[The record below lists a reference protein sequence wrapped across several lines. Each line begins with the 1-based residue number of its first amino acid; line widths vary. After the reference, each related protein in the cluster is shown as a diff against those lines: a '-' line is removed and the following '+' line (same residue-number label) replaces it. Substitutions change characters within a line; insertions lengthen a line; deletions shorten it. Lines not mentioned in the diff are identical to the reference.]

1 MVRASLRLGLLLRL
15 SGALILLLALDAVAS
30 YFTAL
35 HFANLVYDRWLIDST
50 HSLAQAVRANNGET
64 VFDLTTVGLEVFQF
78 DEVDKTYYR
87 IQSARRGFIAGE
99 ASLPAAEQSPIGAIR
114 LANSTV
120 HGQPVRLVWIRI
132 APPGARDVVTVS
144 VAETLIKRAT
154 LTREILLVMGAPQIA
169 LLGIALLLAW
179 LGVSRGLKPLT
190 DLGREIEARD
200 HHYLAPVSEVGLPHE
215 ARVLATRI
223 NQLIARLGTVIG
235 AQKRFVA
242 DAAHQLR
249 TPLAAVLLHAER
261 AERATD
267 PQSGRLALRELHA
280 AVDRAARLIQQLLTL
295 ASTEPE
301 AAAAV
306 QFRRMDLSMLA
317 RRVGEEWIARALEQD
332 LDFGLVV
339 PQQPVWVRGDERL
352 LAELLSNLIDNAFR
366 YGRSGGR
373 VTLMV
378 ESGTPPRL
386 SIEDDGPGVPALERH
401 KIFERFYRMPG
412 AHGDGCGLGLSIV
425 REIAALHD
433 AEVEVLTGQSGQGAR
448 FRVTFIH
455 ADSGTEAK
463 APEAREALV

>member
-1 MVRASLRLGLLLRL
+1 
-15 SGALILLLALDAVAS
+15 
-30 YFTAL
+30 
-35 HFANLVYDRWLIDST
+35 
-50 HSLAQAVRANNGET
+50 
-64 VFDLTTVGLEVFQF
+64 
-78 DEVDKTYYR
+78 
-87 IQSARRGFIAGE
+87 
-99 ASLPAAEQSPIGAIR
+99 
-114 LANSTV
+114 
-120 HGQPVRLVWIRI
+120 
-132 APPGARDVVTVS
+132 
-144 VAETLIKRAT
+144 
-154 LTREILLVMGAPQIA
+154 
-169 LLGIALLLAW
+169 
-179 LGVSRGLKPLT
+179 
-190 DLGREIEARD
+190 
-200 HHYLAPVSEVGLPHE
+200 
-215 ARVLATRI
+215 
-223 NQLIARLGTVIG
+223 
-235 AQKRFVA
+235 
-242 DAAHQLR
+242 
-249 TPLAAVLLHAER
+249 
-261 AERATD
+261 
-267 PQSGRLALRELHA
+267 
-280 AVDRAARLIQQLLTL
+280 
-295 ASTEPE
+295 
-301 AAAAV
+301 
-306 QFRRMDLSMLA
+306 MDLSMLA